1 MSFIHEGSDNLVF
14 SRERIFLT
22 QIVRQANLSIKLFLT
37 QSGRVREEVVL
48 PQYWSK
54 DINLEMRK
62 NKD

>member
-1 MSFIHEGSDNLVF
+1 MSFIHEGRDNLVF
-14 SRERIFLT
+14 SRARLFLT

-37 QSGRVREEVVL
+37 QSGRVREEAVL
-48 PQYWSK
+48 PRYWSK